1 MPISKNQLKIISIIA
16 TVIGVYGVV
25 IFIQTNSPIFL
36 FASITNLAL
45 AAFFWYKYSKKN
57 KETLSKKGRRV

>member
-1 MPISKNQLKIISIIA
+1 LPISGNQLKIISIIA
-16 TVIGVYGVV
+16 TIIGVYGIG

-36 FASITNLAL
+36 FTSITNLAL

-57 KETLSKKGRRV
+57 KETLSKKGKRV

>member
-1 MPISKNQLKIISIIA
+1 LPVSSNQLKIISIIG
-16 TVIGVYGVV
+16 TILGVYGMG

-36 FASITNLAL
+36 FASIANLGL

-57 KETLSKKGRRV
+57 KNTLSKKDKRV

>member
-1 MPISKNQLKIISIIA
+1 LPVSSNQLKIISIIA
-16 TVIGVYGVV
+16 TILGVYGMG

-36 FASITNLAL
+36 FASIANLGL

-57 KETLSKKGRRV
+57 KNTLSKKDKRV

>member
-1 MPISKNQLKIISIIA
+1 LPVSSNQLKIISIIA
-16 TVIGVYGVV
+16 TILAVYGMG

-36 FASITNLAL
+36 FASIANLGL

-57 KETLSKKGRRV
+57 KNTLSKKDKRV

>member
-1 MPISKNQLKIISIIA
+1 LPISRNQLKIISIIA
-16 TVIGVYGVV
+16 TIIGAYGVG

-57 KETLSKKGRRV
+57 KETLSKKGRKV

>member
-1 MPISKNQLKIISIIA
+1 LPISSYQLKIISIIA
-16 TVIGVYGVV
+16 TIIGVYGIG

-45 AAFFWYKYSKKN
+45 AAFFWYKYSRKN
-57 KETLSKKGRRV
+57 KETLSKKGKRV